1 MKLPTTIPF
10 LCLVLISMPGLQA
23 DAIFL
28 TPEEDSFIQ
37 GGSLGM
43 EIRRNGYLEVAARGA
58 SEKSALR
65 KIFLAFDVEK
75 NVAAKVASTRLVL
88 SYRTGSTIIS
98 SEEGDKTPVTLALFG
113 GVGENWSEENL
124 TWDEAPMHDKSS
136 ATERNNT
143 LVTLLAEQTVDPAA
157 PDFGSSM
164 AFADDKLTEFIR
176 RNPGRFTLIVT
187 CEGSPSMPGLR
198 FFDKDGTKDPELKP
212 TLILEMK

>member
-88 SYRTGSTIIS
+88 SYRHFVVLHGWK
-98 SEEGDKTPVTLALFG
+98 EPV
-113 GVGENWSEENL
+113 
-124 TWDEAPMHDKSS
+124 
-136 ATERNNT
+136 
-143 LVTLLAEQTVDPAA
+143 
-157 PDFGSSM
+157 
-164 AFADDKLTEFIR
+164 
-176 RNPGRFTLIVT
+176 
-187 CEGSPSMPGLR
+187 
-198 FFDKDGTKDPELKP
+198 
-212 TLILEMK
+212 